1 MPWHGRRCLFKGC
14 MSLGIAAICS
24 VNSRH
29 MLWCLFAAGHTSPWC
44 CVASAMQSEDKTLRL
59 LNDFWHVLTKE
70 EGNEKLLRECLDWMQ
85 QRTPQV

>member
-1 MPWHGRRCLFKGC
+1 
-14 MSLGIAAICS
+14 
-24 VNSRH
+24 
-29 MLWCLFAAGHTSPWC
+29 
-44 CVASAMQSEDKTLRL
+44 MQSEDKTLRL